1 MDLTLTDVTRELG
14 ESLTYFVFT
23 PYQLPDCL
31 IRWGECRS
39 YNFGN
44 TWYEEIGG
52 CPWFHHW
59 YPYDLFKK
67 ILRENNE
74 EHFEDVFWD
83 HMIHDE
89 SLERLFFDHR
99 NPY

>member
-14 ESLTYFVFT
+14 EPLTYLLFTNITLIVF
-23 PYQLPDCL
+23 PL
-31 IRWGECRS
+31 RWGECRS

-44 TWYEEIGG
+44 TWYPEIGD

-59 YPYDLFKK
+59 YPYDLFKQ
-67 ILRENNE
+67 IIREND
-74 EHFEDVFWD
+74 EDFRD

-89 SLERLFFDHR
+89 SLERIFFDHR